1 VQPLVRIVYWPQPLL
16 RCRRYVMQQVKVLS
30 CIAVKE
36 IYAFVLLWQ
45 SAFLV
50 FEIQFQSVRR

>member
-1 VQPLVRIVYWPQPLL
+1 VQQLVRIACWLPPPLHY
-16 RCRRYVMQQVKVLS
+16 RRYVMQQVKVLS

-36 IYAFVLLWQ
+36 IYVFVLLWQ

-50 FEIQFQSVRR
+50 FVTQFQLVRR